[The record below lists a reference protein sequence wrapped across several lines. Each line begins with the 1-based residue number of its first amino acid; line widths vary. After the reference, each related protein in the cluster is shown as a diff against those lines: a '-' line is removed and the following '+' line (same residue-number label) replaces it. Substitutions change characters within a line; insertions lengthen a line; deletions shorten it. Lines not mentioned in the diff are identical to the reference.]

1 MSTKAKKGSKKIGN
15 GKQRRAPHRAPAP
28 RPPVKQHVAVEE
40 APAEAVVP
48 PRVPVVAIG
57 ASAGGLEAFSL
68 VLEGLTE
75 DPGVAL
81 VFVQHLAPQHDSALP
96 TLLSVRTGLP
106 VVQVSEGTHVE
117 PDHVYV
123 IPPNAQ
129 MEIRDG
135 ELHLNP
141 RPEDRTQYTPI
152 DFFFRSLAET
162 AGAAAIGVVLSGS
175 SSDGAAGLREIK
187 AVGGI
192 TIAQQPDTARYDG
205 MPRAAIATQ
214 MVDLVL
220 SPPDIAREILRIGR
234 HPYVKLARPRH
245 DGDEV
250 AIEDRELN
258 QVIVL
263 LRAASGIDFAH
274 YKTPTIKRRLQR
286 RMVLHKMSDVR
297 QYVEFLKATPDEGQ
311 KLSQDEARRR
321 MARWLK

>member
-1 MSTKAKKGSKKIGN
+1 MIDQKRYEVN
-15 GKQRRAPHRAPAP
+15 GDRSRGK
-28 RPPVKQHVAVEE
+28 
-40 APAEAVVP
+40 
-48 PRVPVVAIG
+48 
-57 ASAGGLEAFSL
+57 S
-68 VLEGLTE
+68 
-75 DPGVAL
+75 
-81 VFVQHLAPQHDSALP
+81 VQHKRRVQQPERIAPEKLSPAHLVASHTVLVDIRMAPQHESALP
-96 TLLSVRTGLP
+96 TLLSVRTRLP

-258 QVIVL
+258 RLADL
-263 LRAASGIDFAH
+263 LGR
-274 YKTPTIKRRLQR
+274 
-286 RMVLHKMSDVR
+286 
-297 QYVEFLKATPDEGQ
+297 
-311 KLSQDEARRR
+311 
-321 MARWLK
+321 